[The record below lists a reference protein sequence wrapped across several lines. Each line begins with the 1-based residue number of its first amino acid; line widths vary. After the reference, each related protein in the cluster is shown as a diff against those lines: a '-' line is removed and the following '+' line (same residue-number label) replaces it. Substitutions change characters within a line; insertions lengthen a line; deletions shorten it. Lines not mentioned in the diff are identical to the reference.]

1 MKMHSSTNFSA
12 LRAAVACLLV
22 TAATAVSV
30 GANAAETYLLD
41 NWSFTKDGRTQTVR
55 IPHDWAI
62 SGPFNRTND
71 SQFVQVWNDGE
82 TEPHTREGRTGGLPV
97 VGTGV
102 YERKITV
109 PKDARYASLVFDGVM
124 DLSRIFVDGK
134 LLAERKN
141 GYAIFEVPF
150 PATAGEHTVR
160 VEATVEPMASRWYQ
174 GAGLYR
180 PVRLITGGAIGIKT
194 HGIYART
201 TSLVNGTARI
211 AVRTDLR
218 VPPEELAKIK
228 ETETVLKDENEL
240 PAIGDRLYVR
250 HTLLDRNGEKVGG
263 VEKAPVSMA
272 RTDACFDVARPRLWS
287 PEDPYLY
294 TLVTEVVREGRV
306 YDSNRTKIGVRTI
319 SFAADGFRLNGIVR
333 KFKGVNLHHDL
344 GPLGAAFN
352 KSAFRRQVRLL
363 KGMGVDSIRTA
374 HNFPPPWQTQIC
386 DELGMMVM
394 AESLDEWLRPKQVN
408 GYWRNFAKWWEKDF
422 TDSYSAV
429 INSPSIVMWSIG
441 NEVHDQRRE
450 TGYKAASAMI
460 DLCHRLDPSRPV
472 AAGLSWVNNSI
483 ESGLLSLFD
492 VPSYTYHLHR
502 YEDIVA
508 NSPYPFIVG
517 AESSNTISS
526 RGIYHFPVP
535 REPMTYFSEKSG
547 YPKADHQVTGY
558 DMVGGS
564 SWIDKAFAAADD
576 NDWVLGGFIWTG
588 IDYLGEPTPY
598 QTWPSHASYYGPIDL
613 AGLPKDRFY
622 LHRANW
628 LSTSPTLHI
637 LPHWTWPGR
646 EGKTTPVFVY
656 TSWPEAE
663 LFVNGVSQGR
673 RRKDPKS
680 VADRYRLRWFDVVY
694 EPGEIRVVA
703 FDQSGNPVQ
712 DSVVKTAGAP
722 ARIVLEQDRSALLAL
737 SPQDTPDLG
746 YVTVKV
752 VDAQGTLCPHA
763 SDLVRVKATGAVSF
777 KCIANGD
784 STCLEP
790 FTRPQMHLFSGMLAA
805 TVEAGEKPGEGSLEV
820 SIEGLPAARV
830 GFSVF
835 ADSGND

>member
-1 MKMHSSTNFSA
+1 MKHLAFCILISFVG
-12 LRAAVACLLV
+12 VAFCE
-22 TAATAVSV
+22 
-30 GANAAETYLLD
+30 ETYLLED
-41 NWSFTKDGRTQTVR
+41 WSFTKDGRTEIVR

-82 TEPHTREGRTGGLPV
+82 TQPHTREGRTGGLPV
-97 VGTGV
+97 VGTGI
-102 YERKITV
+102 YEKTIKIPENTGW
-109 PKDARYASLVFDGVM
+109 ASLVFDGIM
-124 DLSRIFVDGK
+124 DQSRIFVDNK
-134 LLAERKN
+134 LIAERKN
-141 GYAIFEVPF
+141 GYAIFEAPF
-150 PATAGEHTVR
+150 SPEPGERKIR
-160 VEATVEPMASRWYQ
+160 VEVTVEPMASRWYQ

-180 PVRLITGGAIGIKT
+180 PVKLVLGEAIGIKT

-201 TSLVNGTARI
+201 TSYVNGIARI
-211 AVRTDLR
+211 SVRTDLR

-228 ETETVLKDENEL
+228 ETETILRDENTL
-240 PAIGDRLYVR
+240 PEIGGRLFVR
-250 HTLLDRNGEKVGG
+250 HTLLDASGKKVSG

-272 RTDACFDVARPRLWS
+272 KTDTCFDVVKPHLWC
-287 PEDPYLY
+287 PESPYLY
-294 TLVTEVVREGRV
+294 TLVTEVVRNGRV
-306 YDSNRTKIGVRTI
+306 YDTKREKIGIRTI
-319 SFAADGFRLNGIVR
+319 SFAADGFRLNGVVR

-363 KGMGVDSIRTA
+363 KEMGVDSIRTA

-386 DELGMMVM
+386 DELGIMLM
-394 AESLDEWLRPKQVN
+394 AESLDEWLRPKQTN
-408 GYWRNFAKWWEKDF
+408 GYWRHFAQWWERDF
-422 TDSYSAV
+422 TDSYKAV

-450 TGYKAASAMI
+450 SGYKAAEAMI
-460 DLCHRLDPSRPV
+460 NLCHKLDPSRPV
-472 AAGLSWVNNSI
+472 TAGLSWVNNSI

-492 VPSYTYHLHR
+492 VPAYTYHLHR
-502 YEDIVA
+502 YEDIVK
-508 NSPYPFIVG
+508 NTPHPFIVG

-526 RGIYHFPVP
+526 RGVYHFPVP

-547 YPKADHQVTGY
+547 YPKSDHQVTSY

-564 SWIDKAFAAADD
+564 SWIDKAFALADD

-598 QTWPSHASYYGPIDL
+598 QTWPSHSSYYGPIDL
-613 AGLPKDRFY
+613 AGLRKDRFY

-628 LSTSPTLHI
+628 RNDSPTLHI

-646 EGKTTPVFVY
+646 EGKITPVFVY

-673 RRKDPKS
+673 RRKDPS
-680 VADRYRLRWFDVVY
+680 SLADRYRLRWFDVAY
-694 EPGEIRVVA
+694 EKGEIRVVA
-703 FDQSGNPVQ
+703 FDQSGNAVE
-712 DSVVKTAGAP
+712 DAAIKTAEKP
-722 ARIVLEQDRSALLAL
+722 ARIIAEADRTMLSAL
-737 SPQDTPDLG
+737 SSQDTPELG
-746 YVTVKV
+746 YVTIKV
-752 VDAQGTLCPHA
+752 VDKNGTLCPHE
-763 SDLVRVKATGAVSF
+763 SSLVRVKASGSVKF

-790 FTRPQMHLFSGMLAA
+790 FTEPQMHLFNGMLVA
-805 TVEAGEKPGEGSLEV
+805 TVEATDKVGAGALEV
-820 SIEGLPAARV
+820 SIDGLENV
-830 GFSVF
+830 KTEFTVF
-835 ADSGND
+835 NNKTEN